1 MRSGFRNIVL
11 AALPL
16 CPLERPVDGRMFIR
30 FQIEVDD
37 DDAGARLDVSIRSKT
52 ATWVGGGY
60 INGTSELV
68 YTAGLVWTQAPFG
81 YALSLV
87 IATWVGGGYING
99 TSELV
104 YTAGLVWTQ
113 APFGYALSL
122 VIGGYLFATRMRQAG
137 YRTML
142 DPFQEHFGSRMGG
155 LLFLPALCGEV
166 FWSAAILAALG
177 ATVEVILEWDRT
189 QSIILSAVVAL
200 LYTMMGGLYSVA
212 YTDVVQLF
220 AIFFGLVPFPSKSPQ
235 CKSDSKP
242 ENRLY
247 PHPSCITT
255 WEDNLKKWPEIRSPQ
270 IVYYLLK
277 TKACD
282 LEEVK
287 AYKSLDSYNYVQ
299 SGWVG
304 ALLVHEIDPCTL
316 LLKGTVQGSQSVNR
330 PNDAWICA
338 KKDGGSFHGNAATR
352 HGQMYEPVAR
362 QAFIVKTGFTVSLCG
377 TVVCSE
383 EPWLSATPDG
393 IIESE
398 NAILEIKCPDVQDCR
413 AMIATNKRECHNT
426 RRQRR
431 GLLYFPV
438 ARPREP
444 AVRAR

>member
-1 MRSGFRNIVL
+1 MFIGF
-11 AALPL
+11 
-16 CPLERPVDGRMFIR
+16 DGRMLRNIALQVLKSSF
-30 FQIEVDD
+30 VN
-37 DDAGARLDVSIRSKT
+37 ANVASPS
-52 ATWVGGGY
+52 WGGG
-60 INGTSELV
+60 
-68 YTAGLVWTQAPFG
+68 GLPTTGW
-81 YALSLV
+81 
-87 IATWVGGGYING
+87 GGGG
-99 TSELV
+99 G
-104 YTAGLVWTQ
+104 AG
-113 APFGYALSL
+113 
-122 VIGGYLFATRMRQAG
+122 
-137 YRTML
+137 
-142 DPFQEHFGSRMGG
+142 RMGG
-155 LLFLPALCGEV
+155 PVMSHLGGGGGGSFTVPGECSAGRALRLLGNWRRFFYASWSSFFAFYLFFFCVFTVRMCGRWSLRRRCLAAGQRGRF
-166 FWSAAILAALG
+166 FWSLAHFAHFLR

-287 AYKSLDSYNYVQ
+287 AYKSLDSYNYVR

-316 LLKGTVQGSQSVNR
+316 LLKGTVQSSQSVNR

-393 IIESE
+393 IIESQ
-398 NAILEIKCPDVQDCR
+398 NAIPEIKCPEVQDCR
-413 AMIATNKRECHNT
+413 AVIATNKRYDPVLFFFDVAAP
-426 RRQRR
+426 RKDAQGRQTEHV
-431 GLLYFPV
+431 P
-438 ARPREP
+438 
-444 AVRAR
+444 